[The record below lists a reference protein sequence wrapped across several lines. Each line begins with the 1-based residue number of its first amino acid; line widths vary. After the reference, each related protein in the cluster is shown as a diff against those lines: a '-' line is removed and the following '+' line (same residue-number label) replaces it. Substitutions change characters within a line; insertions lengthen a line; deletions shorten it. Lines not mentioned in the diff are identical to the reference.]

1 MTHGEVTG
9 EPALPLAI
17 VDEPP
22 ADRFAEVAV
31 PIDGIAAALERLRA
45 KGAARKHAQH
55 ARARAEHAA
64 MVRAEVTRPNRDNAV
79 QTVEENGLVRY
90 FARCACNWCGLR
102 VDDPELARR
111 EYDAH
116 PCTITGDDAVERAQQ
131 NVDRD
136 VFDRATG
143 KLVVPKRTA
152 DQMQVATGLRHDVET
167 SAAPAITQTEDDAAQ
182 RFALLELDR

>member
-1 MTHGEVTG
+1 MSE
-9 EPALPLAI
+9 EALPIAI
-17 VDEPP
+17 LEEPP
-22 ADRFAEVAV
+22 ADRFAEVAI
-31 PIDGIAAALERLRA
+31 PLDGMAAALERLRA
-45 KGAARKHAQH
+45 KGAERKHAQR

-64 MVRAEVTRPNRDNAV
+64 MVRTEATAPNRESAV
-79 QTVEENGLVRY
+79 QIVEENGIVRY
-90 FARCACNWCGLR
+90 FARCACKWCGVR

-143 KLVVPKRTA
+143 KLVIPKRTA
-152 DQMQVATGLRHDVET
+152 EQMQVATGLREDVGIG
-167 SAAPAITQTEDDAAQ
+167 AAPAIMQTEDDAAQ